1 MKQLRVLMVEDSADD
16 CELMKIVLE
25 KGGYKVASDRVDNEK
40 TMTAALDGE
49 MYDIILS
56 DHQMPGFNSRDAL
69 EVMRKLKVE
78 TPFILVSGKIG
89 ETGAVALMK
98 AGASDYVSKNHLALL
113 PAAVERALDEYEAN
127 RDRQRAEEAV
137 RKSEKRWK
145 LLVTNI
151 PDYVTIVDD
160 DDRVIL
166 LNHLATGFSENDIIG
181 TSIYDYV
188 EPKSIPVFKDA
199 LKRVRSE
206 HKKQEFEIEAAS
218 DEGNF
223 RLFEDVAIPI
233 TEEDG
238 VSNIIIVAHDI
249 TDRRAAEKEQTRSYR
264 QLELTLEGTVNA
276 LSAVGEHR
284 DPYTA
289 GHQER
294 VTRLACAIAE
304 EMKMSSEICDDIRI
318 AGKLH
323 DIGKIE
329 IPSEILSKPG
339 KLTDIEFSMVK
350 IHSRVGFDILKT
362 AELPCQVAEIVLRH
376 HERIDGSGYPNGLK
390 ADEIQI
396 GAKIMA
402 VADVVEA
409 MSSHRPY
416 RAALGIDQALKEI
429 EQNKGKLYDTDV
441 VDACLKLFRKKGF
454 EF

>member
-1 MKQLRVLMVEDSADD
+1 MKQLRVMMVEDSADD
-16 CELMKIVLE
+16 CELMKIALE
-25 KGGYKVASDRVDNEK
+25 KGGYEVSSDRVENEK
-40 TMTAALDGE
+40 VMMAAIE
-49 MYDIILS
+49 RNKYDVILS
-56 DHQMPGFNSRDAL
+56 DHQMPGFNSREAL
-69 EVMRKLKVE
+69 AVMKKLDVE
-78 TPFILVSGKIG
+78 APFILVSGKIG
-89 ETGAVALMK
+89 ETGAVELMK

-113 PAAVERALDEYEAN
+113 PAAVERALDEHKAN
-127 RDRQRAEEAV
+127 ADRKHAEDAV

-151 PDYVTIVDD
+151 PDYVAILDD
-160 DDRVIL
+160 DDRYIF
-166 LNHLATGFSENDIIG
+166 LNHYAKGYSEKDVTGNSV
-181 TSIYDYV
+181 YDYV
-188 EPKSIPVFKDA
+188 EPKSIPIFRDA
-199 LKRVRSE
+199 LKWGRSE
-206 HKKQEFEIEAAS
+206 NKKQEFEHKALG
-218 DEGNF
+218 DEGTY

-238 VSNIIIVAHDI
+238 VSNIIVVSHDI
-249 TDRRAAEKEQTRSYR
+249 TDRRAAEKEQARSYR

-294 VTRLACAIAE
+294 VTQLACAIAE
-304 EMKMSSEICDDIRI
+304 EMKLSPEIYNDIRI

-339 KLTDIEFSMVK
+339 RLTDIEFSMVK
-350 IHSRVGFDILKT
+350 VHSRVGFDILKT

-390 ADEIQI
+390 ADDIQI

-416 RAALGIDQALKEI
+416 RAALGIDKALEEI
-429 EQNKGKLYDTDV
+429 EQNKGKLYDPEV

-454 EF
+454 KF